1 MYVSLDWLKDFV
13 DIPEKTDPKLLGD
26 EITLKTAE
34 VESVENSGKGL
45 EGVVVGE
52 ILEITKHPDADK
64 LNLAKVDVGKKD
76 PLQLIFGSMVKM
88 EVGFKIPVAVAPTT
102 LPTGAE
108 IKKCKLRGETSE
120 GMLCLDQ
127 ELGLKSEGVTIEFFD
142 KSIKNGTPFAEAMKM
157 DDVILEFDNKSL
169 THRPDLWGHYGIAR
183 EIAAIKNTKF
193 KKCEP
198 KVKIPAKGEAV
209 DVKIEDFDLCP
220 RYCGLIINNIKVE
233 ESPEWMQKRLKAT
246 GHGTHNNIVDVT
258 NYILTELGQP
268 MHAFDKTFIKK
279 GIIVRRAKKDEKI
292 TSLDDKERKLT
303 TENLVIA
310 DHEKPVAVAGVIGGE
325 NSEINESTTSIILES
340 ANFNAG
346 SIRRTSTQLG
356 IRTDAVQRFEKS
368 LDPHLAELAIK
379 RAAELILEICPGA
392 EIAGPITDTKKIDEK
407 PLKIDLDLEKTA
419 SKIGVD
425 IKPKQ
430 IKEIL
435 ESLEFEI
442 KEKDKNTFEITVP
455 THRSS
460 KDVTIEDDLIEE
472 VARMYGYDNIAP
484 TLPHLPTRLPE
495 ENTERFKKHRTR
507 ELFSFG
513 LGFNEVYNYSFYG
526 EKELSDCLMSDE
538 CHLKLL
544 NYLSEDQTH
553 MRITLVPNL
562 LKNLRENVKYADE
575 FSIYEI
581 GRTYKELGE
590 YFPLEEKYIGGAVV
604 KKGKTSQTFYEA
616 KGAVE
621 AFLKKFGLEAATVKE
636 VQHTP
641 YAHPNKAIS
650 FIDTSGRTIAQVFE
664 IHPTVAKNHD
674 LEKYSVTMF
683 EINFTEALKLEK
695 DERSFTPIPK
705 FPAIVIDISV
715 LIDKTI
721 EIETIQKTIL
731 EADKNLITE
740 ASLFDIYEG
749 EGISES
755 EKAVAFKITLQ
766 AEDRTLTDEE
776 MAQIQSKIFK
786 NLEKLG
792 GQIRGRK

>member
-279 GIIVRRAKKDEKI
+279 GIVVRRAKKDEKI

-407 PLKIDLDLEKTA
+407 PL
-419 SKIGVD
+419 
-425 IKPKQ
+425 
-430 IKEIL
+430 
-435 ESLEFEI
+435 
-442 KEKDKNTFEITVP
+442 
-455 THRSS
+455 
-460 KDVTIEDDLIEE
+460 
-472 VARMYGYDNIAP
+472 
-484 TLPHLPTRLPE
+484 
-495 ENTERFKKHRTR
+495 
-507 ELFSFG
+507 
-513 LGFNEVYNYSFYG
+513 
-526 EKELSDCLMSDE
+526 
-538 CHLKLL
+538 
-544 NYLSEDQTH
+544 
-553 MRITLVPNL
+553 
-562 LKNLRENVKYADE
+562 
-575 FSIYEI
+575 
-581 GRTYKELGE
+581 
-590 YFPLEEKYIGGAVV
+590 
-604 KKGKTSQTFYEA
+604 
-616 KGAVE
+616 
-621 AFLKKFGLEAATVKE
+621 
-636 VQHTP
+636 
-641 YAHPNKAIS
+641 
-650 FIDTSGRTIAQVFE
+650 
-664 IHPTVAKNHD
+664 
-674 LEKYSVTMF
+674 
-683 EINFTEALKLEK
+683 
-695 DERSFTPIPK
+695 
-705 FPAIVIDISV
+705 
-715 LIDKTI
+715 
-721 EIETIQKTIL
+721 
-731 EADKNLITE
+731 
-740 ASLFDIYEG
+740 
-749 EGISES
+749 
-755 EKAVAFKITLQ
+755 
-766 AEDRTLTDEE
+766 
-776 MAQIQSKIFK
+776 
-786 NLEKLG
+786 
-792 GQIRGRK
+792 